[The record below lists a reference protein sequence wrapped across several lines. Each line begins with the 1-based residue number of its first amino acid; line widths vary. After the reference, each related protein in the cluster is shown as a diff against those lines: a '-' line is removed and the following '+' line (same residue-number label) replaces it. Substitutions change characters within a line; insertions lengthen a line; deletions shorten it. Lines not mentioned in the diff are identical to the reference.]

1 LNSQLKFAAQ
11 FGCVLSNSLNIHD
24 RIIACDK
31 ATPFQYLNSSINP
44 LYGLP
49 AHGEV
54 PIRRSVDC
62 VIAVPYDEKVPTLLP
77 FANNV
82 IVEPERTNARCVQLF
97 KGGAYAIDPTPV
109 PEA

>member
-24 RIIACDK
+24 RIVACDK

-44 LYGLP
+44 LYGPP
-49 AHGEV
+49 AHVEL
-54 PIRRSVDC
+54 PISRLAVAN
-62 VIAVPYDEKVPTLLP
+62 IAVLYDDVKFPTLLP
-77 FANNV
+77 LAYNV

-97 KGGAYAIDPTPV
+97 KGGAYAIDP
-109 PEA
+109 